1 MSNGDQYEFRYWQRV
16 KKGLMGSF
24 LLVRS
29 SQSGRQLDQPIR
41 SYRRGPDAPQ
51 GAVRAV
57 RRVYFVRTRLAL
69 RDGIPRGTR
78 MLYDP
83 DLLLQDDRVG
93 TRVVRS
99 APKVFGSRL

>member
-1 MSNGDQYEFRYWQRV
+1 MSNGDQYEFRYWQQV

-24 LLVRS
+24 LLVRNA
-29 SQSGRQLDQPIR
+29 QNAVRHDEQVR

-51 GAVRAV
+51 GTVRAV
-57 RRVYFVRTRLAL
+57 RRAHFVRMRLAL
-69 RDGIPRGTR
+69 RNGIPRGTR

-99 APKVFGSRL
+99 APKVFGTRL